1 MKAKTLTQSIIAQP
15 VSRHISVCNP
25 LILTTSLLFIVLMQG
40 QLLAESTMNYPDRKA
55 LIINNCPYVQLS
67 NFWYENRYERSIYRF
82 VQYMTWT
89 NTGGQAIVAFD
100 IVILKYNAFNERLNG
115 VRWTVTGNNGQD
127 WKPLEPG
134 SRENDSTSVLT
145 TEDVF
150 TGIAYVRAARLKDGT
165 IWRADMKELKE
176 KIAEVAP
183 DINELG
189 NLNGEIKI
197 NPTQ

>member
-1 MKAKTLTQSIIAQP
+1 MSL
-15 VSRHISVCNP
+15 RISVCNP
-25 LILTTSLLFIVLMQG
+25 LILTTSLLFIALTHG

-55 LIINNCPYVQLS
+55 LIVNNCPHVQLS

-127 WKPLEPG
+127 WKPLERG
-134 SRENDSTSVLT
+134 YKESDSTSVLT

-150 TGIAYVRAARLKDGT
+150 TGIAYVRAVRLKDGT
-165 IWRADMKELKE
+165 IWLADMKELKE
-176 KIAEVAP
+176 KLDKIAP
-183 DINELG
+183 DINVFG

>member
-1 MKAKTLTQSIIAQP
+1 MKARKLIQSIVAQP
-15 VSRHISVCNP
+15 MSHRISICNP
-25 LILTTSLLFIVLMQG
+25 LILTTSLLFTALIHG

-55 LIINNCPYVQLS
+55 LIVNNCPYVQLS

-89 NTGGQAIVAFD
+89 NTGGQAIIAFD

-134 SRENDSTSVLT
+134 YRENDSTCVLT

-150 TGIAYVRAARLKDGT
+150 TGIAYVRAVRLKDGT
-165 IWRADMKELKE
+165 VWRADTKELKE
-176 KIAEVAP
+176 KIAKVAT
-183 DINELG
+183 DINEFG

-197 NPTQ
+197 NPNQ

>member
-1 MKAKTLTQSIIAQP
+1 MKARILIQSVTTPSIP
-15 VSRHISVCNP
+15 RRMTVRNS
-25 LILTTSLLFIVLMQG
+25 LIFTTSLFFIALIHG

-55 LIINNCPYVQLS
+55 LIVNNCPYVQLS
-67 NFWYENRYERSIYRF
+67 NFWYENRYERSVYRF

-89 NTGGQAIVAFD
+89 NTGGQAIIAFD

-134 SRENDSTSVLT
+134 YRENDSTCVLT

-150 TGIAYVRAARLKDGT
+150 TGIAYVRAVRLKDGT
-165 IWRADMKELKE
+165 IWRVDMKELKE
-176 KIAEVAP
+176 KLGTVAP
-183 DINELG
+183 DINEFG